1 MLRAQSQKQTE
12 VSAVRQLLLL
22 IFCYAVGGAFPSLIT
37 VAVFVKTRELTEN
50 EIPLA
55 QSMLVVYYIG
65 AITKPLWAKIAQ
77 FIRAMRP
84 YKIYNVFLLVLFF
97 LLLASGSAMIVG
109 HFDSTLFNFTAYM
122 ITINASTAGLEIIVD
137 GFLCRIVKEYNKLN
151 NVRGARVQSL
161 CWASRFFLTGVCQL
175 LGGVL
180 AAECGTQKTFR
191 VYGYAVVV
199 QAVAVTLLVCN
210 ETRSGAESQ
219 ATQKTNGWVGM
230 YAPILAFVFF
240 YHFGAS
246 IDPIYNYWAMDK
258 GNLTEVSLAA
268 INFTRCV
275 RSAHTHTTHNS
286 AICARAG
293 MSASRAGP
301 PCTRV

>member
-1 MLRAQSQKQTE
+1 MLRAQSDKQKE
-12 VSAVRQLLLL
+12 GSAVRQLLLL

-37 VAVFVKTRELTEN
+37 VAIFIKTRELTDN

-84 YKIYNVFLLVLFF
+84 YKICNVLWLVIFF
-97 LLLASGSAMIVG
+97 LLLASGSATMIG
-109 HFDSTLFNFTAYM
+109 HFDITLFAFTGYM
-122 ITINASTAGLEIIVD
+122 ITVNAATAGLEIIVD
-137 GFLCRIVKEYNKLN
+137 GFLCRIVKQQNKLN
-151 NVRGARVQSL
+151 YLRGARVQSL
-161 CWASRFFLTGVCQL
+161 CWASRFFLTGICQL

-180 AAECGTQKTFR
+180 TAKHGTQQTFR

-199 QAVAVTLLVCN
+199 QAVAVVLLVCN
-210 ETRSGAESQ
+210 EKRSVTESQ
-219 ATQKTNGWVGM
+219 TAQQRNGWVGM

-258 GNLTEVSLAA
+258 GNLTEVSLAS
-268 INFTRCV
+268 INFLRCV
-275 RSAHTHTTHNS
+275 HATHAHT
-286 AICARAG
+286 RK
-293 MSASRAGP
+293 
-301 PCTRV
+301 